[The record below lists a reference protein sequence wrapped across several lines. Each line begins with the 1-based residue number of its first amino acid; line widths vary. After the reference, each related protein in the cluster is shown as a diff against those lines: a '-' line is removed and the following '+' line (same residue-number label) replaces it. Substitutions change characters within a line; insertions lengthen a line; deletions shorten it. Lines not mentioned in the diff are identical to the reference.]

1 MHSKII
7 NPKVHGKAVYEN
19 KGSSSLLVAYLQH
32 EVKEKGGSLRFFND
46 EAGNISPEEVQQRI
60 DYNVKGLRK
69 TESKFIALVLS
80 PSTEELRHIGN
91 DEEKLKQ
98 FTFRA
103 MQHYAENFHLK
114 AGKVL
119 GSADLLWFGAIHHHR
134 TYKGK
139 EKEVK
144 EGQKKSGELKP
155 GLNMHVHIIVSK
167 RDREQQIT
175 LSPFGNRSRFDMDA
189 WQRRNQEEF
198 NRIFGFEPQLSRKE
212 KKENSLGSDQRDR
225 LHSRIRERV
234 ERINLYL
241 DTPHQL
247 KPEQVLAVA
256 ERRNYHKTFF
266 LNLNRLEQKLKNY
279 QYVRDPMHLLEH
291 NRDRKPLQ
299 QLPGNSLAASVK
311 HMAESCRKMGF
322 TEPIGLKN
330 LSPKKRKQKERHQ
343 K

>member
-32 EVKEKGGSLRFFND
+32 EVKEKGGSLRFFN
-46 EAGNISPEEVQQRI
+46 EEGNDISPEEVQKRI

-98 FTFRA
+98 FTSRA

-114 AGKVL
+114 AGKML

-134 TYKGK
+134 TYKGT

-144 EGQKKSGELKP
+144 EGLKKSGELKP

-167 RDREQQIT
+167 RDRKQQIT
-175 LSPFGNRSRFDMDA
+175 LSPFGNRSRFDMNTC
-189 WQRRNQEEF
+189 QRRNQEEF
-198 NRIFGFEPQLSRKE
+198 NRVFGFEPQLSRKE
-212 KKENSLGSDQRDR
+212 KKENSLGSAPRER
-225 LHSRIRERV
+225 LHLRIGERV

-247 KPEQVLAVA
+247 KLEQVLAIA
-256 ERRNYHKTFF
+256 EKRRYHKTFF
-266 LNLNRLEQKLKNY
+266 FNLSRLEQKLKNF
-279 QYVRDPMHLLEH
+279 QYVRDPLHLLEH

-311 HMAESCRKMGF
+311 HMAASCRKMGF
-322 TEPIGLKN
+322 TESIGRREF
-330 LSPKKRKQKERHQ
+330 SPKRRKRKGQHKQ
-343 K
+343 

>member
-32 EVKEKGGSLRFFND
+32 EVKEKGESLSFFND
-46 EAGNISPEEVQQRI
+46 EAGNISQQEVQQRI

-80 PSTEELRHIGN
+80 PSAEELRHIGN

-98 FTFRA
+98 FTSRA

-114 AGKVL
+114 TGKVI

-134 TYKGK
+134 TYKGT
-139 EKEVK
+139 EREVK

-175 LSPFGNRSRFDMDA
+175 LSPFGNRGRFDMNA
-189 WQRRNQEEF
+189 WQSRNQEGF
-198 NRIFGFEPQLSRKE
+198 NQMFGYHPKVSRGKNR
-212 KKENSLGSDQRDR
+212 ENGLGAAQRER
-225 LHSRIRERV
+225 LHARIGERV

-241 DTPHQL
+241 DKPHQL
-247 KPEQVLAVA
+247 KLEQVLEIA

-279 QYVRDPMHLLEH
+279 QYVQDPLHLLEH
-291 NRDRKPLQ
+291 NRDRKSLRKV
-299 QLPGNSLAASVK
+299 PGNSLATSVK
-311 HMAESCRKMGF
+311 QMAESCRKMGF
-322 TEPIGLKN
+322 TEPIGLRGF
-330 LSPKKRKQKERHQ
+330 SPKKRKRKERQQ